1 MVKSG
6 LGFVPAIL
14 VSLGIGALFG
24 LFNGL
29 CITKL
34 RLQAFIVTL
43 ASMNIARG
51 LARFWA
57 NGIGIP
63 LAYGKGEGMA
73 PPAFEVLPSDASMGN
88 HTGTGNHLHYSLI
101 VFQIILSK
109 TQDSNIGICMWK

>member
-1 MVKSG
+1 M
-6 LGFVPAIL
+6 
-14 VSLGIGALFG
+14 IGGLFG

-34 RLQAFIVTL
+34 HLQAFIATL

-63 LAYGKGEGMA
+63 LAYGEGEGMA
-73 PPAFEVLPSDASMGN
+73 PPAFE
-88 HTGTGNHLHYSLI
+88 
-101 VFQIILSK
+101 ILQMRIGGVVPVPAVIFIQ
-109 TQDSNIGICMWK
+109 TAINI

>member
-73 PPAFEVLPSDASMGN
+73 LKYFRCVYGESYRYRQSS
-88 HTGTGNHLHYSLI
+88 SL
-101 VFQIILSK
+101 FF
-109 TQDSNIGICMWK
+109 